1 MGSFNTT
8 CAVSKAPIRRGQKA
22 RVFFLIMNTFEHH
35 YNLSQKGLFSSI
47 LQGFQCYPWDSF
59 KVIGYPLVGSYQDYN
74 QYEFEDKYLEDLT
87 LSIINK
93 FYIPNT
99 IQEGKTEKDYNTY
112 HDHLNIDQ
120 ISDMKQLQDMEHSGA
135 LRVKS
140 PHGVSI
146 IAKMAIHEE
155 VFQQLI
161 KTSIFEFNHIEYG
174 LNYSHEQY
182 SKYLLDILNNKEQ
195 LIKNS
200 TETDPLFLDFLIKD
214 KLNEF
219 FRHEGLLQNYPNL
232 ILSCQ
237 DEDNKEKLLQSHVD
251 FIWTAKFFQ
260 KYSFDFLPAF
270 SSGQDIPDHSN
281 MLKSLSHIVEN
292 LKSDYDDEET
302 ITLHKEVSEKI
313 SISLAE
319 LDEKFNSWY
328 NDEENLTNYANFVNE
343 IKNNGIEFINLE
355 EKNKITEFL
364 FDYNIVKID
373 TGIIY
378 FKP

>member
-161 KTSIFEFNHIEYG
+161 KTSIFEFNIVEYG
-174 LNYSHEQY
+174 LKYSQDEY
-182 SKYLLDILNNKEQ
+182 LKYLLDTLNNKEQ
-195 LIKNS
+195 LLKNS
-200 TETDPLFLDFLIKD
+200 TEEDADFQNFLIKD
-214 KLNEF
+214 KLNQIF
-219 FRHEGLLQNYPNL
+219 KHEGLVQEYPNL
-232 ILSCQ
+232 IISCV
-237 DEDNKEKLLQSHVD
+237 DNDNKEKLLQSHVD
-251 FIWTAKFFQ
+251 FIWTANFFQ
-260 KYSFDFLPAF
+260 QYNFEFIPVY
-270 SSGQDIPDHSN
+270 SSGQNIYDHAD

-292 LKSDYDDEET
+292 LTNDYNEEET
-302 ITLHKEVSEKI
+302 ITLHKEITEKI
-313 SISLAE
+313 SISLTE
-319 LDEKFNSWY
+319 LDEKFNLWF
-328 NDEENLTNYANFVNE
+328 DGEEPLSDYANFINE
-343 IKNNGIEFINLE
+343 IRNNNIEFINLDE
-355 EKNKITEFL
+355 ENLLTEFL
-364 FDYNIVKID
+364 FDYNLIKIRK
-373 TGIIY
+373 GILY
-378 FKP
+378 LNK